1 MTVDIINNWPLM
13 VIPPAADN
21 VLQKEASLYFLSQNR
36 RKPIVMDIKTERNS
50 DAFREKGA
58 LIDIY
63 I

>member
-13 VIPPAADN
+13 VIPSAGDSA
-21 VLQKEASLYFLSQNR
+21 LQKEASLHFLSQNR
-36 RKPIVMDIKTERNS
+36 RKPFIMDIKTERS
-50 DAFREKGA
+50 PDIFWEKGT